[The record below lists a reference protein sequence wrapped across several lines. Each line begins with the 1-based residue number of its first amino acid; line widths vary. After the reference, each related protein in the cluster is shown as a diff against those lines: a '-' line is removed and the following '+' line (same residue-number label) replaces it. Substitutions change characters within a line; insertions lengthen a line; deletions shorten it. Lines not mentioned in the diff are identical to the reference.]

1 MKKIHLISFTAAGL
15 ELERRL
21 ISALQQ
27 YGPEDWVLFPV
38 TRYRHGNDTACP
50 DSMNGEIPDGAA
62 PGKIRFAGEGLAEW
76 AGEAMGSG
84 DILLFIGVK
93 ILLVHLY
100 SLE

>member
-84 DILLFIGVK
+84 DILLFIGAAGIAVRT
-93 ILLVHLY
+93 IAP
-100 SLE
+100 